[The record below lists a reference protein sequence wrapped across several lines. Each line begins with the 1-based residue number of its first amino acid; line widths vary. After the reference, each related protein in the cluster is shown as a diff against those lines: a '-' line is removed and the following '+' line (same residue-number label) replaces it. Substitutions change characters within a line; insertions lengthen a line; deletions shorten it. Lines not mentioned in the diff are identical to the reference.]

1 MDKWLQ
7 DKLDRKIKQVEK
19 QGHGEI
25 VIKVK
30 NGYIHRVLTTEDD
43 LVFNKKEEAE

>member
-30 NGYIHRVLTTEDD
+30 NGYI
-43 LVFNKKEEAE
+43 